1 MPQAAVGPFKTSRV
15 SNQNDISDRLS
26 QGVTV
31 IAPNGGHQSYLPS
44 MASQELS
51 TSLLSTSTT
60 SMASQED
67 GTYVK
72 MEDQASAEVPP
83 PVSVD
88 GPYAKY
94 AVVPSCFMV
103 AFSVMGVQYSAGVIN
118 SALLQTTENGGFGK
132 SASTTAWVT
141 ALAIGM
147 LMLAMG
153 PAGVIQARIGQR
165 GIVMLGGT
173 MVAAGLL
180 LSSYATEFW
189 HLLLCFSVLS
199 SVGGGFAYLG
209 AVTSTQMWFSA
220 DKRAMAMAIAS
231 SGSGV
236 GTIVLGTLTQ
246 AIDDWRV
253 AFRYLAL
260 FSLVGIVVASL
271 LFVPPPKTA
280 AAAGA
285 STVTLA
291 PTYREVLD
299 SSGLRYFMLVL
310 MVFGLGSWNPV
321 VHNVE
326 AAQESGLVTRD
337 QAANAIA
344 IGFGIGS
351 VLGRPVGAKILA
363 YTGRMNGFP
372 AILALL
378 GVTAGL
384 VPAMRASAAAVA
396 INNFFY
402 GWGFGAWI
410 SVLPPMTAEMVGM
423 EKFPIALGL
432 VYASP
437 GVTMMLGPVLCGT
450 IKSVT
455 VITGYTTS
463 YDVAYYFSAV
473 MMVLSGF
480 MAVFLKNMKV

>member
-1 MPQAAVGPFKTSRV
+1 M
-15 SNQNDISDRLS
+15 
-26 QGVTV
+26 
-31 IAPNGGHQSYLPS
+31 
-44 MASQELS
+44 
-51 TSLLSTSTT
+51 
-60 SMASQED
+60 
-67 GTYVK
+67 
-72 MEDQASAEVPP
+72 
-83 PVSVD
+83 
-88 GPYAKY
+88 
-94 AVVPSCFMV
+94 
-103 AFSVMGVQYSAGVIN
+103 
-118 SALLQTTENGGFGK
+118 
-132 SASTTAWVT
+132 T

-455 VITGYTTS
+455 VITGYTTG

-473 MMVLSGF
+473 MMVLSSF